1 MSRERLIAEVVVLN
15 ANSEKALSTIENSD
29 SAMATSASRPLSGTG
44 VEWIVD
50 AVGCDA
56 ESLRDLKLVERICN
70 RVIADLGLKVIGQP
84 QSHRFPGPAGVTA
97 MYMLSESHLACHT
110 YPEHGVATFNLYCCR
125 ARRPWPWQDE
135 LQFCLGATDVTV
147 SRVERASSAEPGL
160 LSSAINFNRGV
171 KEETAG

>member
-1 MSRERLIAEVVVLN
+1 MTEVVGLN

-29 SAMATSASRPLSGTG
+29 SQAATSTPRPALGTG

-50 AVGCDA
+50 AIGCDA
-56 ESLRDLKLVERICN
+56 ESLRDLGLVEQICN

-125 ARRPWPWQDE
+125 ARRPWPWRDE
-135 LQFCLGATDVTV
+135 LEFFLGATDVRV
-147 SRVERASSAEPGL
+147 SRVERASSAETGRISNPINANCGL
-160 LSSAINFNRGV
+160 